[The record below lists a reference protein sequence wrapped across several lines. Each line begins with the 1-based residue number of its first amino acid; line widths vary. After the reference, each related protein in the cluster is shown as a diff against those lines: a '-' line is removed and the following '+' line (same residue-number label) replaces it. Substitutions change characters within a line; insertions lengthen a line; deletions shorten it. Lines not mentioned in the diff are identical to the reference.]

1 MATKKLSESVELE
14 AAPVCSPFSSGPRK
28 WADVMP
34 QIQKKVAEGLNYQ
47 EAADALDV
55 SYVLVNQLATQS
67 YKSSIHTEELFE
79 VQEKKRLGLID

>member
-1 MATKKLSESVELE
+1 MTIKKPFESVEKVT
-14 AAPVCSPFSSGPRK
+14 APTNSPTSHGPRK

-34 QIQKKVAEGLNYQ
+34 KIQKKVAGGMNYQ

-67 YKSSIHTEELFE
+67 YKLSTNTEELFE
-79 VQEKKRLGLID
+79 VQEKKRLGLMD